1 MAKTVIPR
9 WAKIQSKLQLIASS
23 VKLAECFNIRLE
35 SYKAKP
41 KYVEVSC
48 RAKYH
53 SKKIYTILY
62 GCTNTIYRAYQQQFS
77 YLRSYCHIKWK

>member
-1 MAKTVIPR
+1 MAQTVILR

-35 SYKAKP
+35 SYKARP

-48 RAKYH
+48 DCGMIEQNIRVEKFIPYY
-53 SKKIYTILY
+53 IDIP
-62 GCTNTIYRAYQQQFS
+62 IQFIEHTS
-77 YLRSYCHIKWK
+77 NSSHI